1 MEKLYALWLLS
12 IMGTASRT
20 SAMLCE
26 YFTSFEE
33 IYNATEKE
41 LESSGILNGRQIE
54 NLQNKSPADANSVL
68 TECEMLG
75 IDIVTAFDVQYP
87 KALKNID
94 DYPIL
99 LFYKGYLPTDKDLMI
114 GLVGSRRPSLYGLKM
129 SEKIAYD
136 LGCAGVVIVSGMA
149 RGIDSSSHKGA
160 LRANAKTIAV
170 LGCGIDVVYP
180 PENRELEE
188 YILQNGA
195 VLSEY
200 PPHTP
205 PLPQHFPVRNRLIS
219 GISDAVIVI
228 EGKATSGSTITA
240 NIAKNQGRE
249 VFCLPGNA
257 DNPLSV
263 APNRLIREGARLIT
277 CAQDVLIDLAIDNP
291 EHLTETIYRETSEEE
306 KRKEKIDSLTAD
318 QRRIVN
324 VMSETMSV
332 HIDEICFK
340 TGIEVAVVTQSLFM
354 LELKGFVKQLP
365 GKQYIL
371 CL

>member
-12 IMGTASRT
+12 VMGIASRT

-33 IYNATEKE
+33 IYNATEEE
-41 LESSGILNGRQIE
+41 LISTGILSRRQIE
-54 NLQNKSPADANSVL
+54 NLQNKSTRDANSVL
-68 TECEMLG
+68 SDCERLG

-99 LFYKGYLPTDKDLMI
+99 LFYNGRLPTDRDLMI
-114 GLVGSRRPSLYGLKM
+114 AMVGSRRPSLYGLKM

-149 RGIDSSSHKGA
+149 RGIDSSSHRGA
-160 LRANAKTIAV
+160 LRADAKTIAV

-180 PENRELEE
+180 PENKGLEE
-188 YILQNGA
+188 LILQNGA

-205 PLPQHFPVRNRLIS
+205 PLAPHFPVRNRLIS
-219 GISDAVIVI
+219 GLSDAVIVI

-240 NIAKNQGRE
+240 NTAKNQGRE

-263 APNRLIREGARLIT
+263 APNKLIREGARLVT
-277 CAQDVLIDLAIDNP
+277 CAQDILIDLAIDNP
-291 EHLTETIYRETSEEE
+291 EHLTDTIYSEDSEE
-306 KRKEKIDSLTAD
+306 KRRKEKLDSLTLD
-318 QRRIVN
+318 QRKIMN
-324 VMSETMSV
+324 VLSETSPV
-332 HIDEICFK
+332 HIDKICFE
-340 TGIEVAVVTQSLFM
+340 TGIEIAVANQSLFL
-354 LELKGFVKQLP
+354 LEMKGFVKQLP